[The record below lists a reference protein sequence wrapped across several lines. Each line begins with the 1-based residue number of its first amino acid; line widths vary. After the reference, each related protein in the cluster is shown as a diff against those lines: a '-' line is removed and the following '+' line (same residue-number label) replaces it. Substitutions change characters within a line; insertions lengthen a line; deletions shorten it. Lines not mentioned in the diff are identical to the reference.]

1 LTQGESKTTVGIY
14 IGYESTF
21 TGGPRAMHR
30 LATQMLTG
38 PYTPVVLTNK
48 HSPLTEALARDGVR
62 TVVLPQAES
71 IGEKDGQA
79 LRAGPLG
86 KAKAYAQVRAYSRR
100 VERALAD
107 CGVACLI
114 ARNVKGVLL
123 TGSACRR
130 LGIPLIWDIGY
141 EKPARGIFWL
151 LHTLA
156 LSRADR
162 VVTQGASVAAG
173 IFTDW
178 QRRHYADKLVVN
190 PNCVAPER
198 EAELHTLAMKTG
210 SPWDPFVVLNV
221 GSIHPRKNQM
231 MLLRALDRLKDRY
244 PQLRIELVGPE
255 QDAAYAAEVH
265 GFVAAHG
272 LGDRVVFHGWCEE
285 VRPFLERSHL
295 FCLTSVS
302 EGVPQSVL
310 EAMHAGLPVLS
321 TRAGGVGDVLEAG
334 ETGYVIDVDDV
345 DALTARLA
353 DCLDDQA
360 GLEAMGRRAREAAQR
375 RFSVSGW
382 YSRYEDILREVLSS
396 HGAVG

>member
-1 LTQGESKTTVGIY
+1 MTQGEPNTTVGIY
-14 IGYESTF
+14 IGYESSF

-30 LATQMLTG
+30 LATQMLDG

-48 HSPLTEALARDGVR
+48 PSPLTEALARDGVR
-62 TVVLPQAES
+62 TVVLPQSES
-71 IGEKDGQA
+71 IGEKDSEA

-107 CGVACLI
+107 CGAACLI

-123 TGSACRR
+123 TGAACRR
-130 LGIPLIWDIGY
+130 LRIPLIWDIGY

-156 LSRADR
+156 LRRADR
-162 VVTQGASVAAG
+162 VVTQGASVASG
-173 IFTDW
+173 VFTDW
-178 QRRHYADKLVVN
+178 QRRRYAHKFVVN

-198 EAELHTLAMKTG
+198 EAELRTLPLKTG
-210 SPWDPFVVLNV
+210 SPWDPFVVLSV

-244 PQLRIELVGPE
+244 PQLCVELVGPE

-265 GFVAAHG
+265 GFVEAHG

-285 VRPFLERSHL
+285 VRPFLERAHL
-295 FCLTSVS
+295 FCMTSVS

-310 EAMHAGLPVLS
+310 EAMHAGLGVLS
-321 TRAGGVGDVLEAG
+321 TRAGGVGDVLDDG
-334 ETGYVIDVDDV
+334 QTGHVVDVNDL
-345 DALTARLA
+345 DALTATLA
-353 DCLDDQA
+353 DCLDDQSE
-360 GLEAMGRRAREAAQR
+360 LEAMGRRARETAQR
-375 RFSVSGW
+375 RFSVSEW
-382 YSRYEDILREVLSS
+382 YSRYEGIVREVLSS